1 VAGVSPY
8 HPKTDEDEDEDEDEG
23 ERESGEATP
32 FG

>member
-1 VAGVSPY
+1 VAGVFPY
-8 HPKTDEDEDEDEDEG
+8 HPKTDEDEDEHEREG